1 MKTSLNENRRN
12 QKAYL
17 YGTVLWFICKDPTPT
32 KRIKALAYSMNAG
45 NNLHD
50 YFVAAGVIE
59 KVAYGKYKAVSQV
72 GPSLEICVNCYDA
85 QTKRANQ
92 SKVKSKS
99 SPELFTEE
107 PASVQELTV
116 ESLAQQV
123 FKLTEIMNK
132 LVNQTP
138 TKNP

>member
-1 MKTSLNENRRN
+1 MKTSLTENRRN

-32 KRIKALAYSMNAG
+32 KRIKALAYSMKAG

-59 KVAYGKYKAVSQV
+59 KLDYGIYRAVSQV
-72 GPSLEICVNCYDA
+72 SPSLEICVNCYDA

-92 SKVKSKS
+92 LKGKSKLT
-99 SPELFTEE
+99 PELFTQE

-123 FKLTEIMNK
+123 LKLTEIMNK

-138 TKNP
+138 TQNP

>member
-1 MKTSLNENRRN
+1 MKTSLTENRRN
-12 QKAYL
+12 QKAFVF
-17 YGTVLWFICKDPTPT
+17 GTALWFICKEPATR
-32 KRIKALAYSMNAG
+32 KKIKALAYSLTAG

-50 YFVAAGVIE
+50 YFVAAGVIQ
-59 KVAYGKYKAVSQV
+59 KVGYGKYKSVSQIS
-72 GPSLEICVNCYDA
+72 PSFETCVNCYDA
-85 QTKRANQ
+85 QTKKVNE
-92 SKVKSKS
+92 SKAKSKP
-99 SPELFTEE
+99 SPELFTKE

-138 TKNP
+138 IQNP